1 MEAYVFF
8 PNVQYMKI
16 CRWVNLVPVHEGYIN
31 METDIEFG
39 LNSLFDVVIHTW
51 KPMTTGMIS

>member
-39 LNSLFDVVIHTW
+39 LNSLFDVVIHT
-51 KPMTTGMIS
+51 